1 MITIGQIGYIHM
13 SWTREHGVMTIE
25 IPTLSVIS
33 EDNGQHMN
41 MVYGSGGMGCLIYWL
56 NIINNTFA
64 QFVILNILINPK

>member
-13 SWTREHGVMTIE
+13 SWTREHCLMTIE
-25 IPTLSVIS
+25 ILTLSVIS

-41 MVYGSGGMGCLIYWL
+41 MVYGSGGMGRHLYQL

-64 QFVILNILINPK
+64 QFVI